1 MLFRSYTY
9 KSNGQPCLK
18 AWAGNER
25 VHFKPMFETGRAI
38 KGMNAQKAIAYLE
51 AVCEKKRAV
60 PFFRYN
66 EGIAHHSQGHEWGCP
81 QSRWP
86 EKSAKLFIKL
96 IKNALASAP
105 QKPELK
111 VEDLVI
117 AHVQCNRAQMFRYR
131 RIHQAHGRVKC
142 YASPPTNVQIVL
154 AAPQQTVK
162 AAK

>member
-1 MLFRSYTY
+1 
-9 KSNGQPCLK
+9 
-18 AWAGNER
+18 
-25 VHFKPMFETGRAI
+25 MFETGRAI
-38 KGMNAQKAIAYLE
+38 KGMNAKKALEYLE

-105 QKPELK
+105 QKPELN
-111 VEDLVI
+111 VDNLVI

-154 AAPQQTVK
+154 AEPKTTVK
-162 AAK
+162 AVKA